1 MKSEKSEIRLAMLGM
16 IEGNG
21 HPYSWSAIVNGYN
34 PEEMAKCPFPVI
46 PQYLAEVPLNT
57 MRISG
62 ARVTQVWTDDPADAP
77 KVAAASR
84 IESVAARPEEVIGQV
99 DAVIIGTDDGHE
111 HVRRARPFIEAGLP
125 LFVDKPLAIN
135 VPDLNQFIRWHQ
147 AGKVFLSSS
156 NMRYAPEIKQVMR
169 QKAQL
174 GELRW
179 ITTCTSKTWERYAIH
194 ALEGIWPVLGPG
206 FVGVRAES
214 RPGSD
219 IAYLTH
225 QSGVQVSLAV
235 IYDAVGSY
243 GALHVYGT
251 KGNLAVS
258 CWDTYTAFRNQLCAF
273 VEMLRTGERPYPLS
287 ETIELMAVI
296 IAGLRSRERGGTFVE
311 LKEVFAELEPPFG
324 RK

>member
-1 MKSEKSEIRLAMLGM
+1 MKIEKPEIRLAMLGM

-46 PQYLAEVPLNT
+46 PQYLAEVPANT
-57 MRISG
+57 MRILG
-62 ARVTQVWTDDPADAP
+62 ARVTHVWTDDPADAP
-77 KVAAASR
+77 RIAAASR
-84 IESVAARPEEVIGQV
+84 IQNVVSRPEEVIGKV
-99 DAVIIGTDDGHE
+99 DAVILGTDDGHE
-111 HVRRARPFIEAGLP
+111 HVRRAKPFVEAGLP

-135 VPDLNQFIRWHQ
+135 VPDLNEFIRWYQ

-156 NMRYAPEIKQVMR
+156 NMRYAPETRQILR

-174 GELRW
+174 GDLRW
-179 ITTCTSKTWERYAIH
+179 VTACTSKTWERYAIH
-194 ALEGIWPVLGPG
+194 ALEAIWPILGSG
-206 FVGVRAES
+206 FLTVRNES
-214 RPGSD
+214 REGSD

-225 QSGVQVSLAV
+225 QSGVQVNLAV

-243 GALHVYGT
+243 GALHVFGT
-251 KGNLAVS
+251 KGNLAVN

-273 VEMLRTGERPYPLS
+273 VEMLRADERPYPLS

-296 IAGLRSRERGGTFVE
+296 IAGLRSRERNGAVVQ
-311 LKEVFAELEPPFG
+311 LKEVFGELEPPF
-324 RK
+324 KK